1 MSRHTSWRFLSLLS
15 VPPDLA
21 QCIPNESDDVV
32 KRILSSQLIHAFRP
46 DPVFNVEVR
55 YALSDLRETKIKLEG
70 YVQTSKPIDVYIM
83 QRWFNAEWSPVG
95 GQCCR
100 SPAYLTFREPHPD
113 YRHLSLYGKPAL
125 HKGGRPSK
133 KKEVPVSHLTWCYH
147 SSASAPDKKGLYAI
161 RIAYD
166 SQSLA
171 FKLALHIIPFFE

>member
-21 QCIPNESDDVV
+21 QCITIAINESDDVV

-95 GQCCR
+95 GRRTR
-100 SPAYLTFREPHPD
+100 SFGSPIRIIAISHCTENLPSIIGSIREV
-113 YRHLSLYGKPAL
+113 L
-125 HKGGRPSK
+125 GGRP
-133 KKEVPVSHLTWCYH
+133 
-147 SSASAPDKKGLYAI
+147 
-161 RIAYD
+161 
-166 SQSLA
+166 
-171 FKLALHIIPFFE
+171 